1 MIIVKIWGG
10 IGNQIFQYVFG
21 QYLKFKYNTEVWY
34 DDNSYLSTDKLR
46 KRELEALDTEIQYNN
61 SCLFS
66 KYRGVK
72 NRIFR
77 FAFQLS
83 PKHHFIQEG
92 STLPQKYIPDHIYFF
107 QGYWQDIKYY
117 DWLRN
122 NVHSFCIKSKVV
134 PNELSFL
141 HDKIIKEDN
150 TLSIHIRRGDYF
162 LPHNVNTYGV
172 CDVEY
177 FEQALSR
184 FHKLQSNL
192 KVYVFTDDPDW
203 VKCNLKLDDTF
214 TLIPN
219 YPISQFAYIELM
231 SLCKYHIISN
241 SSFSWWGAVLNEQ
254 KDALVIAPNQWTK
267 TSNKTIALEKWTKI

>member
-92 STLPQKYIPDHIYFF
+92 STLPQKYIPGHIYFF

-134 PNELSFL
+134 S
-141 HDKIIKEDN
+141 K
-150 TLSIHIRRGDYF
+150 
-162 LPHNVNTYGV
+162 
-172 CDVEY
+172 
-177 FEQALSR
+177 
-184 FHKLQSNL
+184 
-192 KVYVFTDDPDW
+192 
-203 VKCNLKLDDTF
+203 
-214 TLIPN
+214 
-219 YPISQFAYIELM
+219 
-231 SLCKYHIISN
+231 
-241 SSFSWWGAVLNEQ
+241 
-254 KDALVIAPNQWTK
+254 
-267 TSNKTIALEKWTKI
+267 